1 MYSLESTRCL
11 MLCHPQTRSLTNSS
25 LDHLHLSMVCTNF
38 LCIPGFIYL
47 ELQLLSGGFPG
58 CGNLFLKCTH
68 LLV

>member
-25 LDHLHLSMVCTNF
+25 LDHLHLSMVCTIF
-38 LCIPGFIYL
+38 LCISGF
-47 ELQLLSGGFPG
+47 ELQLLSGGFTG
-58 CGNLFLKCTH
+58 CGNLFLKFTH